1 MDTALFQYALR
12 LGDTSLILGHRLSE
26 WCGHGPILEEDIAMS
41 NIALDLIGQA
51 RMFLTYAGEIEGKGR
66 DEDALAYHRNERD
79 WRNMIIAEQP
89 NGDFAVTMTR
99 QFLVAAWQV
108 ELYGALTL
116 STDERIAAIAAK
128 ALKEVTYH
136 RRHAG
141 EWLVRLGDGT
151 EASRARLLDALE
163 ELWGYTH
170 ELFEGDS
177 VEAELVLRG
186 VTVPAETLKH
196 CWDDAVNAV
205 LAQATV
211 ARPEDGWSIRGGKD
225 GIHSEHLGYL
235 LAEMQ
240 SVPRAYPDAR
250 W

>member
-1 MDTALFQYALR
+1 
-12 LGDTSLILGHRLSE
+12 
-26 WCGHGPILEEDIAMS
+26 MS

-108 ELYGALTL
+108 ELYGALTH

-141 EWLVRLGDGT
+141 EWMVRLGTARRRAGPPSRRAGGAVGLHPRAVRGRLGRGGT
-151 EASRARLLDALE
+151 GAAWRN
-163 ELWGYTH
+163 GP
-170 ELFEGDS
+170 G
-177 VEAELVLRG
+177 
-186 VTVPAETLKH
+186 ETLKH
-196 CWDDAVNAV
+196 RWDDAVNAV

-240 SVPRAYPDAR
+240 SVPRPPMPAGSLEMQVSDLSDGRGRGVCSTR
-250 W
+250 WSIRRSRC